1 MIERRLRQSLDVA
14 LVGPTTATQNSEIEL
29 PRASQF
35 VSSPNLDI
43 GRSQMV
49 QFVEILGRKVMEK
62 EIAAKITAIQH
73 ATNRTVE
80 ASDSIRHTIEE
91 VQMSAERIREAMQL
105 QAQTVTVITASVHE
119 TALTADSMSS
129 TLSIIRADTE
139 RVAEVID
146 HVDQRFSEVDQRLA
160 DLRAKAG
167 AFVRAAA

>member
-1 MIERRLRQSLDVA
+1 
-14 LVGPTTATQNSEIEL
+14 
-29 PRASQF
+29 
-35 VSSPNLDI
+35 
-43 GRSQMV
+43 
-49 QFVEILGRKVMEK
+49 
-62 EIAAKITAIQH
+62 
-73 ATNRTVE
+73 
-80 ASDSIRHTIEE
+80 
-91 VQMSAERIREAMQL
+91 
-105 QAQTVTVITASVHE
+105 VTVITASVDE